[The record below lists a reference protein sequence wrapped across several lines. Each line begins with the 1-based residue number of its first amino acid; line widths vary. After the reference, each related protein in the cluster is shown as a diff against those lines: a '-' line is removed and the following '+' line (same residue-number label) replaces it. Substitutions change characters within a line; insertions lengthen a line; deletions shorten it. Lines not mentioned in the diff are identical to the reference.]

1 MKKSELRNIIFEAY
15 AEVLAEQAELPTAT
29 DELLGKFPT
38 LRRTVTSL
46 LTKQYDSFIET
57 IDWVA
62 PKPSTFRVVLKNDQA
77 FYLKWTGSEFQAQIE
92 GKRYM
97 LGKVEEFQQALD
109 RLTELLK
116 HEKPEPQPEMGA
128 EDNFQEPTSGGEP
141 AADFGSTEVPG
152 ETPAEEPE
160 AEEPGSEELEFEEP
174 GEEPV

>member
-38 LRRTVTSL
+38 LRRTVTNL

-116 HEKPEPQPEMGA
+116 HEKPEPQPELGA
-128 EDNFQEPTSGGEP
+128 DDNFQEPTSGEEP
-141 AADFGSTEVPG
+141 AADFGATETPGEVPG
-152 ETPAEEPE
+152 ETP

-174 GEEPV
+174 GEEPA